1 MEFWRNN
8 VDQILISNGL
18 SLINSKGT
26 ISNKEM
32 EAFVEHIYEEFDTKR
47 RKEEAEEADVQDL
60 NELSELEQRIKSRKK

>member
-32 EAFVEHIYEEFDTKR
+32 EAIVEQIYEEFDTKR
-47 RKEEAEEADVQDL
+47 RKEEAEEADVQDF